1 MEITP
6 EIILINNH
14 FTERCIISIIQIMYK
29 VLIRIFVTLNSHF
42 VLLIIVKEA
51 YSSGLWALMKNLLHT
66 PLLKGEIKLNVHYWA
81 FVIYIY
87 TYCWT
92 QAKLK
97 KQLNV
102 YTNSDI
108 QYHNVGPLKFL
119 WLNLHN
125 IFIEEAQSPP

>member
-1 MEITP
+1 MAITP
-6 EIILINNH
+6 EIILADNR

-29 VLIRIFVTLNSHF
+29 VLIRIFVALNSHLA
-42 VLLIIVKEA
+42 LLIIVREV
-51 YSSGLWALMKNLLHT
+51 YSSGFWALMKNLLHA
-66 PLLKGEIKLNVHYWA
+66 PFIKGEIKLNVQYWA

-87 TYCWT
+87 TYLWT

-108 QYHNVGPLKFL
+108 QYHNVGPLEFL
-119 WLNLHN
+119 RLYVHN
-125 IFIEEAQSPP
+125 IFIDGAQSPS